1 MLQNSESVL
10 KLKTAA
16 IELLLGV
23 PCKKITVAMV
33 LERSGVA
40 RRTFYKYFENMGSLW
55 HSLSH
60 DTVLSIETMSGML
73 TLEPGNHHSRSQRSN
88 IQRMVGLSSTEM
100 AKYMADYLMKHEL
113 LIQCLV
119 VLDPYFLNKWKEQT
133 ASLFREVLLQGGYT
147 MERSN
152 RIAGLLSKSLVDG
165 CITAVKWKD
174 RQAIIEN
181 YIAVYDILYVL
192 CEHQERLCAQK
203 KSASFSA

>member
-1 MLQNSESVL
+1 M
-10 KLKTAA
+10 
-16 IELLLGV
+16 
-23 PCKKITVAMV
+23 
-33 LERSGVA
+33 
-40 RRTFYKYFENMGSLW
+40 
-55 HSLSH
+55 
-60 DTVLSIETMSGML
+60 
-73 TLEPGNHHSRSQRSN
+73 
-88 IQRMVGLSSTEM
+88 
-100 AKYMADYLMKHEL
+100 
-113 LIQCLV
+113 
-119 VLDPYFLNKWKEQT
+119 NKWKEQT

-165 CITAVKWKD
+165 CITAVEWKD